1 LNILI
6 TAPDHKEEGEG
17 DGFPFEIWH
26 YAHLDGIGDNV
37 SLEFVDTD
45 LRGDYKLADRESL
58 IGGSLADRESLIGG
72 SPNEE

>member
-6 TAPDHKEEGEG
+6 TAPDQSRREREMGA
-17 DGFPFEIWH
+17 PSEIWH

-45 LRGDYKLADRESL
+45 LCGEYKLADRESL
-58 IGGSLADRESLIGG
+58 IGD